1 MIQDDFYF
9 IDNNIQTENYSIHDE
24 PLIDTVRKVFTPCFQ
39 KLDSF
44 YSQKSNNDMYFRK
57 ESSIFP
63 QNSYQVYELEK
74 KNSCNN
80 IDNFDNAYK
89 QIGMNK
95 NSDQHDFPFNKG
107 DEDLISEDG
116 ESSPLFFSPYMNM
129 AGPGCFLSVYDI
141 DTVNIH
147 NNGNTFKE
155 VKGIGTECYIP
166 VTETEKPKKKK
177 SKRGKRGPY
186 KKKPK
191 PIIKTVTDDKC
202 FPFTAKKGTNNS
214 LFRTNVY
221 LTTEEGSKKKE
232 KKARKF
238 KPDDIRKKIKVRF
251 HKKIKNIINEN
262 LKKAG
267 SNELISFLPQFFI
280 GNIAK
285 KFNKQYFNTT
295 FEDLLK
301 IDFSTF
307 QEEYFNKECDKKQF
321 YKNMKTL
328 EYLEKNQ
335 EISKISGFD
344 IVKKM
349 KYRDILKAYF
359 SSHEFEI
366 SVKQLEEEKE
376 SEEYIQEYI
385 YLAKNYIEYF
395 TKGDECV

>member
-63 QNSYQVYELEK
+63 QNSYQVYELQK

-186 KKKPK
+186 KKKPR

-202 FPFTAKKGTNNS
+202 FPFTAKKGANNS

-221 LTTEEGSKKKE
+221 ITTEEGSKKKE

-238 KPDDIRKKIKVRF
+238 
-251 HKKIKNIINEN
+251 
-262 LKKAG
+262 
-267 SNELISFLPQFFI
+267 
-280 GNIAK
+280 
-285 KFNKQYFNTT
+285 
-295 FEDLLK
+295 
-301 IDFSTF
+301 
-307 QEEYFNKECDKKQF
+307 
-321 YKNMKTL
+321 
-328 EYLEKNQ
+328 
-335 EISKISGFD
+335 
-344 IVKKM
+344 
-349 KYRDILKAYF
+349 
-359 SSHEFEI
+359 
-366 SVKQLEEEKE
+366 
-376 SEEYIQEYI
+376 
-385 YLAKNYIEYF
+385 
-395 TKGDECV
+395 